1 MLNVLVTLLLSFR
14 FVCEDR
20 GWVGKAWLSV
30 LSLCWPHKTKGVMSS
45 ACLIAYRIYI
55 FSNLDHLSILDF
67 MQCLMLPFWFFLSIG
82 KEDLQIPIN
91 QDRIKY
97 FHTFDNNLIIMLL
110 HVLTFLTLPPWW
122 AGCYTCPVLRPY
134 QFGPVRIPEC
144 NHKVTGYGHE
154 AVDGCEAVN

>member
-67 MQCLMLPFWFFLSIG
+67 MQCLMLPFCCFISKLIFSQHRQRSFTNSHESG
-82 KEDLQIPIN
+82 QDQIFSHI
-91 QDRIKY
+91 
-97 FHTFDNNLIIMLL
+97 LIIMLL
-110 HVLTFLTLPPWW
+110 LVTCLYLPYLTSMVGRLLHLPS
-122 AGCYTCPVLRPY
+122 AEAIS
-134 QFGPVRIPEC
+134 VRSNAHPRM
-144 NHKVTGYGHE
+144 
-154 AVDGCEAVN
+154 